1 MFSSSPPKPYS
12 RGSTSSTSAKVIPEK
27 PKSLSISLFSRKASK
42 TQVMTATLEKL
53 QCEIDGLKLVV
64 SALNRN
70 IGEFKAELS
79 NQKSYAESLA
89 SSIDQEGT
97 GVRIN
102 TLATPIYNTLPPPI
116 YRYEEQRRL
125 LERRTGEENCCYCL

>member
-1 MFSSSPPKPYS
+1 MFSSSPPKPSS
-12 RGSTSSTSAKVIPEK
+12 RSASSTSAKAIPEK
-27 PKSLSISLFSRKASK
+27 SKSLSISLFSRKTSK
-42 TQVMTATLEKL
+42 TQVMTASLEKL
-53 QCEIDGLKLVV
+53 QSEIDGLKLVV

-79 NQKSYAESLA
+79 CQKKYAESLA

-102 TLATPIYNTLPPPI
+102 TLPLPI
-116 YRYEEQRRL
+116 YRYEENRKL
-125 LERRTGEENCCYCL
+125 LERGIGDENCCYCL

>member
-1 MFSSSPPKPYS
+1 
-12 RGSTSSTSAKVIPEK
+12 
-27 PKSLSISLFSRKASK
+27 
-42 TQVMTATLEKL
+42 MTATLEKL
-53 QCEIDGLKLVV
+53 QSEIDGLKLVV

-79 NQKSYAESLA
+79 KQKSYAESLA

-102 TLATPIYNTLPPPI
+102 TLPAPI
-116 YRYEEQRRL
+116 YRYEEQRSL
-125 LERRTGEENCCYCL
+125 LDRRVGEENCCYCL

>member
-1 MFSSSPPKPYS
+1 
-12 RGSTSSTSAKVIPEK
+12 
-27 PKSLSISLFSRKASK
+27 
-42 TQVMTATLEKL
+42 MTATLEKL

>member
-1 MFSSSPPKPYS
+1 MFSSSPPKPSS
-12 RGSTSSTSAKVIPEK
+12 RGSSTSAKVIPEK
-27 PKSLSISLFSRKASK
+27 SKSLSISLFSRKTSK

-53 QCEIDGLKLVV
+53 QSEIDGLKLVV

-79 NQKSYAESLA
+79 KQKSYAESLA

-102 TLATPIYNTLPPPI
+102 TLPAPI
-116 YRYEEQRRL
+116 YRYEEQRSL
-125 LERRTGEENCCYCL
+125 LDRRVGEENCCYCL